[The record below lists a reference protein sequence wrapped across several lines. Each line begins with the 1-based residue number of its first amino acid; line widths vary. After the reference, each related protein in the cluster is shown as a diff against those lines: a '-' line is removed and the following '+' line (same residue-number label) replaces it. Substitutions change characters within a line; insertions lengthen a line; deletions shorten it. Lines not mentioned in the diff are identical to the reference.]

1 MDLRRAGIAALFLL
15 GSAAS
20 ATAQSATPATT
31 AGVGAASAPGT
42 ASASIDVG
50 RLGLNVNRIH
60 KQLRQTKIAEE
71 INGLNLRYSIDVYG
85 QSPRIEILT
94 GNENLKLGPV
104 PYGAP
109 THNDMLQVM
118 TPQEYRAPV
127 ADFG

>member
-20 ATAQSATPATT
+20 ATAQSATPASTAAT

-94 GNENLKLGPV
+94 GNENLKL
-104 PYGAP
+104 
-109 THNDMLQVM
+109 
-118 TPQEYRAPV
+118 
-127 ADFG
+127 